1 MRGDKEDMRALAKR
15 LEALKRRTSMTSAFG
30 FSSSSPPPSPSA
42 ALPANEDTERR
53 RRGEE
58 KERQNGQFATTES
71 WKRREGEVLMTTT
84 TTTTTMSPVKKIS
97 TTTTKRR
104 DIGEVGAVE
113 YSARSPPRQKI
124 ERLTS
129 PNLGKARRIN
139 IPVEVEKR
147 NGAKDPRR
155 RAEREFQTSF
165 QTIEADE
172 ERKYTN
178 SSTSSSQDID
188 NFLHYVKETRQRK
201 DAEFAIAS
209 AVESARSKIFMEVT
223 NFLNEEMLPEDAD
236 VVSVTICQ
244 KFAELAIRNQRLV
257 RSASEAREIIDKL
270 SAELNSFRDSC
281 EQ

>member
-1 MRGDKEDMRALAKR
+1 MRGEKEDMRALAKR
-15 LEALKRRTSMTSAFG
+15 LEALKRRTSMTSAIG
-30 FSSSSPPPSPSA
+30 FSSSLSPSSPPSA
-42 ALPANEDTERR
+42 PALPANADTERRR

-58 KERQNGQFATTES
+58 KERQNGQFATTER
-71 WKRREGEVLMTTT
+71 WRRREGEVLM
-84 TTTTTMSPVKKIS
+84 TTTMSPVKKIS

-104 DIGEVGAVE
+104 DVGEVGAVE

-129 PNLGKARRIN
+129 PNLGKARRI
-139 IPVEVEKR
+139 PVEVERR

-165 QTIEADE
+165 QTTEADE

>member
-1 MRGDKEDMRALAKR
+1 MRGEKEDMRALAKR

-30 FSSSSPPPSPSA
+30 FSSSSPSPSSPSA

-58 KERQNGQFATTES
+58 KERQNGQFATTER
-71 WKRREGEVLMTTT
+71 WRRREGEVLM

-104 DIGEVGAVE
+104 DVGEVGAVE

-129 PNLGKARRIN
+129 PNLGKARRI
-139 IPVEVEKR
+139 PVEVEKR

-155 RAEREFQTSF
+155 RVEREFQTSF
-165 QTIEADE
+165 QTTEADE

>member
-1 MRGDKEDMRALAKR
+1 MSGEDVRALAKR
-15 LEALKRRTSMTSAFG
+15 LEALKRRTSMTSAIG
-30 FSSSSPPPSPSA
+30 FSSSLSPSA
-42 ALPANEDTERR
+42 PALPANADTERRR

-58 KERQNGQFATTES
+58 KERQNGQFATTTER
-71 WKRREGEVLMTTT
+71 WRRREGEVLM

-97 TTTTKRR
+97 TTTTTTTKRR
-104 DIGEVGAVE
+104 DVGEVGAVE

-129 PNLGKARRIN
+129 PNLGKARRI
-139 IPVEVEKR
+139 PVEVEKR

-165 QTIEADE
+165 QTTEADE

-188 NFLHYVKETRQRK
+188 NFLHHVKETRQRK

>member
-1 MRGDKEDMRALAKR
+1 MRALAKR
-15 LEALKRRTSMTSAFG
+15 LEALKRRTSMTSAIG
-30 FSSSSPPPSPSA
+30 FSSSLSPSSPPSA
-42 ALPANEDTERR
+42 PALPANADTERRR

-58 KERQNGQFATTES
+58 KERQNGQFATMER
-71 WKRREGEVLMTTT
+71 WRRREGEVLMT

-97 TTTTKRR
+97 TTTTRRR
-104 DIGEVGAVE
+104 DVGEVGAVE

-124 ERLTS
+124 ERMMS
-129 PNLGKARRIN
+129 PNLGKARR

-165 QTIEADE
+165 QTTEADE

-188 NFLHYVKETRQRK
+188 NFLHHVKETRQRK

>member
-1 MRGDKEDMRALAKR
+1 MRALAKR
-15 LEALKRRTSMTSAFG
+15 LEALKRRTSMTSAIG
-30 FSSSSPPPSPSA
+30 FSSSLSPSSPPSA
-42 ALPANEDTERR
+42 PALPADADTERRR

-58 KERQNGQFATTES
+58 KERQNGQFATTER
-71 WKRREGEVLMTTT
+71 WRRREGEVLMT

-97 TTTTKRR
+97 TTTTRRR
-104 DIGEVGAVE
+104 DVGEVGAVE
-113 YSARSPPRQKI
+113 YSARSPPRQK
-124 ERLTS
+124 TS
-129 PNLGKARRIN
+129 PNLGKARR

-165 QTIEADE
+165 QTTEADE

-188 NFLHYVKETRQRK
+188 NFLHHVKETRQRK

>member
-1 MRGDKEDMRALAKR
+1 M
-15 LEALKRRTSMTSAFG
+15 
-30 FSSSSPPPSPSA
+30 
-42 ALPANEDTERR
+42 
-53 RRGEE
+53 
-58 KERQNGQFATTES
+58 
-71 WKRREGEVLMTTT
+71 
-84 TTTTTMSPVKKIS
+84 TTTTMSPVKKIS

-104 DIGEVGAVE
+104 DVGEVGAVE

-129 PNLGKARRIN
+129 PNLGKARRI
-139 IPVEVEKR
+139 PVEVEKR

-155 RAEREFQTSF
+155 RVEREFQTSF
-165 QTIEADE
+165 QTTEADE

-257 RSASEAREIIDKL
+257 RSASEAREVIDKL

>member
-1 MRGDKEDMRALAKR
+1 MRGEKEDMRALAKR

-30 FSSSSPPPSPSA
+30 FSSSSPSPSSPSA

-58 KERQNGQFATTES
+58 KERQNGQFATTER
-71 WKRREGEVLMTTT
+71 WRRREGEVLMTTT
-84 TTTTTMSPVKKIS
+84 TTTMSPVKKIS
-97 TTTTKRR
+97 PPTTTRRR
-104 DIGEVGAVE
+104 DVGEVGAVE

-129 PNLGKARRIN
+129 PNLGKARRI
-139 IPVEVEKR
+139 PVEVEKR

-155 RAEREFQTSF
+155 RVEREFQTSF
-165 QTIEADE
+165 QTTEADE

-223 NFLNEEMLPEDAD
+223 NF
-236 VVSVTICQ
+236 
-244 KFAELAIRNQRLV
+244 
-257 RSASEAREIIDKL
+257 
-270 SAELNSFRDSC
+270 
-281 EQ
+281 

>member
-1 MRGDKEDMRALAKR
+1 MRALAKR
-15 LEALKRRTSMTSAFG
+15 LEALKRRTSMTSAIG
-30 FSSSSPPPSPSA
+30 FSSSLSPSSPSA
-42 ALPANEDTERR
+42 PALPANEDTERRRR

-71 WKRREGEVLMTTT
+71 WRRREGEVLMTTT
-84 TTTTTMSPVKKIS
+84 TTISPVKKIS
-97 TTTTKRR
+97 ATTTTKRR
-104 DIGEVGAVE
+104 DVGEVGAVE

-129 PNLGKARRIN
+129 PNLGKARRI
-139 IPVEVEKR
+139 PVEVEKR

-165 QTIEADE
+165 QTTEADE

-188 NFLHYVKETRQRK
+188 NFLHHVKETRQRK

>member
-1 MRGDKEDMRALAKR
+1 MNGEDMRALAKR
-15 LEALKRRTSMTSAFG
+15 LEALKRRTSMTSAIG
-30 FSSSSPPPSPSA
+30 FSSSLSPSSPPSA
-42 ALPANEDTERR
+42 PALPANADTERRR

-58 KERQNGQFATTES
+58 KERQNGQFATTER
-71 WKRREGEVLMTTT
+71 WRRREGEVLM
-84 TTTTTMSPVKKIS
+84 TTTTMSPVKKIS

-104 DIGEVGAVE
+104 DVGEVGAVE
-113 YSARSPPRQKI
+113 YSARSPPRQK
-124 ERLTS
+124 TS
-129 PNLGKARRIN
+129 PNLGKARR

-165 QTIEADE
+165 QTTEADE

-188 NFLHYVKETRQRK
+188 NFLHHVKETRQRK